1 MNSPHRM
8 SNHKLGFVL
17 SALCFCFL
25 LTTHANAQSHTFP
38 TFSPGT
44 ITSTAPG
51 GAVTTAMPVT
61 GVIGSYTFFTVT
73 ADFIGSGDAQSSWSS
88 TIRIEINDGSGG
100 VFYTTNSPS
109 TGGADD
115 GNNTTITY
123 MGTFAFPY
131 AGGAPLSIE
140 FFDNGEDGSGPYNC
154 TINNVVFEIGGSG
167 GTPVTIT
174 GAGATTV
181 TGTHPNFTISSTDND
196 TQLSE
201 AQVDAF
207 VANNGYVT
215 TDNDTQLSEAQVD
228 AFVANNGFVTTPS
241 PWNTVGSTI
250 NYTSGNVG
258 IGTASPSFE
267 LQVSGNVDVTGEL
280 TAASDRQLKKNI
292 LSLDNANAKI
302 AALNPV
308 SYHYRFD
315 EFPSMKLSQRKK
327 MGLIAQEVK
336 AIFPNLVSAA
346 GTATKSN
353 GEEIDILSVNYM
365 ELIPLLI
372 KAVQE
377 HEVDIKNK
385 DAQIELLI
393 AKLDKINT
401 LENEIAQLKASLT
414 KSSNT
419 INSSKFGK

>member
-1 MNSPHRM
+1 MNSPNRLPTF
-8 SNHKLGFVL
+8 KLGFIL
-17 SALCFCFL
+17 SAICFCFL
-25 LTTHANAQSHTFP
+25 LIPQANAQSHTFP
-38 TFSPGT
+38 TFSPGM
-44 ITSTAPG
+44 ITSSAPG
-51 GAVTTAMPVT
+51 GAVTTAMPVASVT
-61 GVIGSYTFFTVT
+61 GSYTFFTVT
-73 ADFIGSGDAQSSWSS
+73 ADFIGSGDAQTSWSS
-88 TIRIEINDGSGG
+88 TIRIIINDGSGG
-100 VFYTTNSPS
+100 VFATLTSPNA
-109 TGGADD
+109 GGADN
-115 GNNTTITY
+115 GNSTSITY
-123 MGTFAFPY
+123 MGTFGFPY
-131 AGGAPLSIE
+131 SGGSPLSIE

-167 GTPVTIT
+167 GTDVTIT

-207 VANNGYVT
+207 VANNG
-215 TDNDTQLSEAQVD
+215 
-228 AFVANNGFVTTPS
+228 FVTTAS
-241 PWNTVGSTI
+241 PWNTVASDI
-250 NYTSGNVG
+250 NFTSGNVG

-308 SYHYRFD
+308 SYNYRFN
-315 EFPSMKLSQRKK
+315 EFPSMKLAQRKK
-327 MGLIAQEVK
+327 MGLIAQEVQ

-346 GTATKSN
+346 GTATRSN
-353 GEEIDILSVNYM
+353 GEDIDILSVNYM

-377 HEVDIKNK
+377 HEVAIKNK
-385 DAQIELLI
+385 DAQIELLM
-393 AKLDKINT
+393 AKLEKTNT
-401 LENEIAQLKASLT
+401 LENEVAQLKASLT

-419 INSSKFGK
+419 INSSKFSK